1 MNISAKELDSRLT
14 DGEGFSVIDVRR
26 EDQRN
31 RWPLTGLHAETAEL
45 ESLTSRTL
53 GRPAVLICQFGIV
66 TQRWLELRDLDDVY
80 NLIGGAQAWIAH
92 REHRPDLSRYSRQMV
107 LPEVGEEGQRK
118 LLDAVVT
125 IVGVGGL
132 GCPAAQYLAAAGIG
146 RLRLVDGDVVDITN
160 LQRQPLFSTESV
172 GRSKS
177 EAAAETLARLNPDC
191 AIEIAE
197 NFLDEDNCKSLLAGS
212 DVVVDATDRV
222 STRRVMDSFC
232 AAHSIPLVYGG
243 LYRFEGQ
250 VSVFHLN
257 GGLGYSDLFPAS
269 DSNGGTCSHEGVP
282 GMLPGI
288 IGSIQAL
295 EAVKVILG
303 IEPNLSGRLLLY
315 DGLTHA
321 MEQIELNG

>member
-66 TQRWLELRDLDDVY
+66 TQRWLEQRDLDDVY

-118 LLDAVVT
+118 LLDAEVT

-257 GGLGYSDLFPAS
+257 GGPGYSDLFPAS
-269 DSNGGTCSHEGVP
+269 DSNGGACSDEGVP

>member
-1 MNISAKELDSRLT
+1 
-14 DGEGFSVIDVRR
+14 
-26 EDQRN
+26 
-31 RWPLTGLHAETAEL
+31 
-45 ESLTSRTL
+45 
-53 GRPAVLICQFGIV
+53 
-66 TQRWLELRDLDDVY
+66 
-80 NLIGGAQAWIAH
+80 
-92 REHRPDLSRYSRQMV
+92 
-107 LPEVGEEGQRK
+107 
-118 LLDAVVT
+118 VVT

-257 GGLGYSDLFPAS
+257 GGPGYSDLFPAS
-269 DSNGGTCSHEGVP
+269 DSNGGACSDEGVP

>member
-1 MNISAKELDSRLT
+1 MNISAKELDSRIT
-14 DGEGFSVIDVRR
+14 DGQNISVVDVRR

-31 RWPLTGLHAETAEL
+31 RWPLTGIGAETTDL
-45 ESLTSRTL
+45 GSLDSRAFS
-53 GRPAVLICQFGIV
+53 RPTVLICQFGIV

-222 STRRVMDSFC
+222 SARRVMDSFC

-257 GGLGYSDLFPAS
+257 GGPGYSDLFPAS
-269 DSNGGTCSHEGVP
+269 DSNGGACSDEGVP